1 MNIYCLRCKKC
12 LCSRTYCLGM
22 DWVHCE
28 EQSRNHAA
36 PLIQKESADLK
47 EDHADDSVEHCV
59 QEVVRHGFQLT
70 EEII

>member
-1 MNIYCLRCKKC
+1 
-12 LCSRTYCLGM
+12 M
-22 DWVHCE
+22 DLVHCE